1 MARKRP
7 NGKQI
12 ERRALRIEQNSA
24 HPLFLF
30 TLTGDELLKVADISK
45 IARDEAGKLIGY
57 QRSAVRRH
65 VQDIVD
71 YLNQDEILFP
81 NSIILALSSRIKFRQ
96 SRGPSTGDGLA
107 QAGTLEIP
115 LPSNGSP
122 KPAWIVDG
130 QQRAIALSMC
140 RRPQLPIPVNAFVAD
155 DLDLQRDQFLR
166 VNSSKPLPRGL
177 ITELLPDVTTTL
189 PANLSTKKMPSAIC
203 DWLNLEKSSPFCGMI
218 RRASTPKEQKS
229 RAVITDNSVVK
240 MIEESL
246 SQASGCLFPYRN
258 IATGETDF
266 DGITSLL
273 VTYWTAVSEVFSEAW
288 GKQAAKSRLM
298 HGAGIRAMGRLMD
311 RIMPYINP
319 RDSNAV
325 AQAKWEL
332 KFVAPSCRWT
342 KGRWEEMD
350 GLRWNEVQNV
360 PRHIHMLSNV
370 LIRAYLQARGNS
382 HA

>member
-1 MARKRP
+1 
-7 NGKQI
+7 
-12 ERRALRIEQNSA
+12 
-24 HPLFLF
+24 
-30 TLTGDELLKVADISK
+30 
-45 IARDEAGKLIGY
+45 
-57 QRSAVRRH
+57 
-65 VQDIVD
+65 
-71 YLNQDEILFP
+71 LNQDEILFP

-115 LPSNGSP
+115 LPTNGGP

-130 QQRAIALSMC
+130 QQRAIALSKC
-140 RRPQLPIPVNAFVAD
+140 SKPHLPIPVNAFVAD

-177 ITELLPDVTTTL
+177 ITELLPEVTTTL
-189 PANLSTKKMPSAIC
+189 PANLSAKKMPSAIC
-203 DWLNLEKSSPFCGMI
+203 DWLNIEKSSPFCGMI
-218 RRASTPKEQKS
+218 RRASTSKEEKS
-229 RAVITDNSVVK
+229 KAIITDNSIVK

-246 SQASGCLFPYRN
+246 SQPSGCLFPYRN

-273 VTYWTAVSEVFSEAW
+273 VAYWTAVSEVFSDAW
-288 GKQAAKSRLM
+288 NKPPTKSRLM

-311 RIMPYINP
+311 RIMPYLNP

-325 AQAKWEL
+325 AQVKREL
-332 KFVAPSCRWT
+332 KLIAPICSWT
-342 KGRWEEMD
+342 KGRWVDMD
-350 GLRWNEVQNV
+350 GMRWNEVQNV

-370 LIRAYLQARGNS
+370 LIRAYLQARGSNQ
-382 HA
+382 A